1 MAIRWRDRVGLFAFP
16 AVLQTSPMKVF
27 SKASGETLLIGRC
40 DIPEGTVD
48 VYDVPLFG
56 ASHMRME
63 RFGIGGVNIF
73 RPDGTFVTETGVLL
87 VPGQD
92 PELLPGWQPLVS

>member
-1 MAIRWRDRVGLFAFP
+1 
-16 AVLQTSPMKVF
+16 MKVF
-27 SKASGETLLIGRC
+27 SKASGEALLIGRC

-56 ASHMRME
+56 PSKIRME
-63 RFGIGGVNIF
+63 RFGIGEVNIF
-73 RPDGTFVTETGVLL
+73 RPDGSYITEHGVLL

-92 PELLPGWQPLVS
+92 PQLLPGWQSLAS

>member
-1 MAIRWRDRVGLFAFP
+1 
-16 AVLQTSPMKVF
+16 MKVF
-27 SKASGETLLIGRC
+27 SKDTGETRLIGRC

-56 ASHMRME
+56 SSKIRME
-63 RFGIGGVNIF
+63 RFGIGEANIF
-73 RPDGTFVTETGVLL
+73 RPDGSYLTERGVLL

-92 PELLPGWQPLVS
+92 PHLLPGWQPLAS